1 MIEQAAVI
9 AALKSDN
16 LNDEKIAQEIAKYLA
31 LRLNIFETNKWQVRY
46 ENNRFIILKKE
57 RGVTLN
63 YEINNEFLITPEAKE
78 LNNLRKDLME
88 SFYRISK
95 DGSAG
100 TIIAL
105 SEEYKITGPLDLIE
119 KVLEI
124 GKAGIT
130 VNRYKGL
137 GEMNPDQLWET
148 TLDKN
153 FRSLLKVKIDE
164 ANEANTL
171 FETLM
176 GDIVEGRRNF
186 IQENSL
192 KVANLDI

>member
-1 MIEQAAVI
+1 M
-9 AALKSDN
+9 
-16 LNDEKIAQEIAKYLA
+16 
-31 LRLNIFETNKWQVRY
+31 
-46 ENNRFIILKKE
+46 
-57 RGVTLN
+57 
-63 YEINNEFLITPEAKE
+63 
-78 LNNLRKDLME
+78 
-88 SFYRISK
+88 
-95 DGSAG
+95 
-100 TIIAL
+100 
-105 SEEYKITGPLDLIE
+105 IE

-124 GKAGIT
+124 GKAGIQ

-137 GEMNPDQLWET
+137 GEMNPEQLWET

-153 FRSLLKVKIDE
+153 YRSLLLVKIDE
-164 ANEANTL
+164 VNEANSL